1 MKTAQ
6 AATQAGVTVKALKY
20 YESLGLIEPSRAR
33 NGYRHFSDHDVA
45 LVRQIKDL
53 TFLGLSVKGTRP
65 FVDCLRQGHAV
76 GDQCAESLAAYRREI
91 QRLDALIVRLISS
104 RDQLTHQ
111 LHVAASRGFPTGV
124 PREEPTPV
132 MAERYGLPDNLPTP
146 LDDGSAAHL
155 PGVRVPAL
163 SLMTSDGRALT
174 LDNMTDGRWIIF
186 VYPTTGVPGEDMP
199 RGWDEIPGARGC
211 SPEACG
217 FRDHIGALRQAGVQE
232 VFGLSVQES
241 SYQQELVRR
250 LRLPYALLSDH
261 TRALGAALTLPT
273 FEVAGSTYY
282 KRLTLVLRGDTIE
295 HVFFPIFPPHEHAAR
310 VLAWVVENPVH
321 RSGDTA

>member
-1 MKTAQ
+1 MKAAQ

-20 YESLGLIEPSRAR
+20 YESLGLIEPSRAH
-33 NGYRHFSDHDVA
+33 NGYRHFSDHDIA
-45 LVRQIKDL
+45 LVRQIKEL
-53 TFLGLSVKGTRP
+53 TSLGLSVEGTRP
-65 FVDCLRQGHAV
+65 FVDCLRQGHDV

-91 QRLDALIVRLISS
+91 QRLDALIARLISS
-104 RDQLTHQ
+104 RDRLDHQ
-111 LHVAASRGFPTGV
+111 LHAAARRGFPTGV
-124 PREEPTPV
+124 PREEPTPI
-132 MAERYGLPDNLPTP
+132 MAERYGLPHNLPTP
-146 LDDGSAAHL
+146 VDDGRAAHL
-155 PGVRVPAL
+155 PGLRVPPL
-163 SLMTSDGRALT
+163 SLTASDGRVMT
-174 LDNMTDGRWIIF
+174 LDNMADGRWIIF

-199 RGWDEIPGARGC
+199 LGWDEIPGARGC
-211 SPEACG
+211 TPEACG
-217 FRDHIGALRQAGVQE
+217 FRDNIGNLRQAGVQE
-232 VFGLSVQES
+232 VFELSVQES

-250 LRLPYALLSDH
+250 LHLPYALLSDP